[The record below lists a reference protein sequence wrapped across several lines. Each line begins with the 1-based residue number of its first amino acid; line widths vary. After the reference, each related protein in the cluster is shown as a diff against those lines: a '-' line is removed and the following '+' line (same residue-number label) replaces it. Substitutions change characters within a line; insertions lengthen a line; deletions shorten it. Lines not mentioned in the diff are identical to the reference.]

1 MEFKLERSNFQIN
14 IDYYDRKINEEY
26 NQNIGYYILFKFEGE
41 LELFC
46 SKQYQLKSSD
56 PYIQL
61 QGLIKEFDLK
71 VEFSGYDECY
81 IITGKQNNDTL
92 ITKDLLT
99 GLKQA
104 ALPTINDF
112 IKDKKNE
119 LLSKFNYR

>member
-1 MEFKLERSNFQIN
+1 MEFNLERSNFQIN
-14 IDYYDRKINEEY
+14 IDYHDRKINEEY
-26 NQNIGYYILFKFEGE
+26 NQNIGYYIMFKFEGKP
-41 LELFC
+41 ELFG
-46 SKQYQLKSSD
+46 SRQYQLRSSD
-56 PYIQL
+56 YYTQL
-61 QGLIKEFDLK
+61 LGLTKEFDLK
-71 VEFSGYDECY
+71 VEFSGYDDCY
-81 IITGKQNNDTL
+81 IITGKQNNNNL